1 MPFRVLLFD
10 AFGKPFSKAVTV
22 VRTLRRATF
31 LRRNMNDPAP
41 KTSQQKPILQ
51 SLLPNRRNRL
61 NPSNN
66 GGSWAWCCCCLLLV
80 LLVLPVLLV
89 VLLPLLVFL
98 VVLLCSWWAPGA
110 AGGAAAAA
118 TSGAAP
124 PSLLLAGAAG
134 AYNLH
139 SNAPERRVSVRERS
153 QTFLAWQ
160 KVRRNQ
166 AATTDEVGMV
176 VQLEKL

>member
-1 MPFRVLLFD
+1 MAFRVLLFD

-31 LRRNMNDPAP
+31 LRRNMNNPAP
-41 KTSQQKPILQ
+41 KTSKQKPILQ

-110 AGGAAAAA
+110 AGGAAAA

-134 AYNLH
+134 AAGAYTWPF
-139 SNAPERRVSVRERS
+139 APMTVEGVWGRS
-153 QTFLAWQ
+153 KIGMGVALPKCIFLDFLQ
-160 KVRRNQ
+160 RNP
-166 AATTDEVGMV
+166 
-176 VQLEKL
+176 